1 MIHNLTQT
9 FLILLI
15 VTFLNPAAHAFD
27 VGSKIKAVCKA
38 TGKVYEGK
46 VVNVANAKNILLIN
60 KEGAHFR
67 MPVEQIRS
75 VEAVPGEQYTAANG
89 TKMNVVKIVTKDGQ
103 TVYGGVNVSAVIA
116 FESAGGESA
125 NLMIPD
131 MHRFRSIEVDET
143 AAVSKI

>member
-15 VTFLNPAAHAFD
+15 VTFLNPIAHAFE
-27 VGSKIKAVCKA
+27 VGSKIKAVCKS
-38 TGKVYEGK
+38 TGRVYEGK
-46 VVNVANAKNILLIN
+46 VVNVADAKNILLIN

-75 VEAVPGEQYTAANG
+75 VTSVKGEQYTAANG

-116 FESAGGESA
+116 FESVSGESA

-131 MHRFRSIEVDET
+131 MHRFRSIEIEDSS
-143 AAVSKI
+143 AVSKL